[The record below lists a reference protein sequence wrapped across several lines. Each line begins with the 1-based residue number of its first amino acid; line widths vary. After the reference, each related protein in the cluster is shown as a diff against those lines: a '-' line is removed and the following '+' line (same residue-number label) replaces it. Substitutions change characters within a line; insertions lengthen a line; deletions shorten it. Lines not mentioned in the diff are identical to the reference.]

1 MKIFITG
8 ATGFFGNRL
17 LRHLLEH
24 TGHSLVCLTRGV
36 PNSALFD
43 NDRIRVVTG
52 DLTDPS
58 TLSRAISGCGA
69 VIHSAAMVATWAR
82 DRRAFDRVNIEGTLN
97 VLRAAGEA
105 GAEKIIYT
113 SSFLAL
119 GNSESEPLAEEGP
132 HQRQKHFNDYERTK
146 YLANLQAQEFA
157 REEGL
162 PLVILYPTV
171 MYGPGPLT
179 AGNLVVNLL
188 IDYIRRRLPARLGD
202 GSSRWNYV
210 FVEDVAEGHRLALE
224 KAEPGERFILG
235 GENVSTAD
243 FFNTVELVT
252 GVKQPRLAIP
262 FALAR
267 MFGAAEELLAFFTGR
282 MPQTTRA
289 VIDIF
294 RNNWIYDS
302 SLAERRLGYRSMSLE
317 EGLRRTVDWIRSE
330 VLSDQAREI
339 GTGG

>member
-1 MKIFITG
+1 MKIFLTG
-8 ATGFFGNRL
+8 ATGFFGSRL
-17 LRHLLEH
+17 VRHLLEH
-24 TGHSLVCLTRGV
+24 TEHSLVCLARRGR
-36 PNSALFD
+36 NSALFGS
-43 NDRIRVVTG
+43 DRIGVVTG
-52 DLTDPS
+52 DLTEPS
-58 TLSRAISGCGA
+58 ALPQAIAGCDA

-82 DRRAFDRVNIEGTLN
+82 DRRALDRVNIEGTMN

-132 HQRQKHFNDYERTK
+132 HQRKKHFNDYERTK
-146 YLANLQAQEFA
+146 YLANLRAQELA

-202 GSSRWNYV
+202 GSPRWNYV
-210 FVEDVAEGHRLALE
+210 FVDDVAEGHRLALE

-243 FFNTVELVT
+243 FFNTVEQVT

-267 MFGAAEELLAFFTGR
+267 LVGAAQELLASLTGR
-282 MPQTTRA
+282 MPRTTRA

-294 RNNWIYDS
+294 SKNWIYDS
-302 SLAERRLGYRSMSLE
+302 SLAERRLGYRFMSLE
-317 EGLRRTVDWIRSE
+317 EGLRRTVEWIRSE
-330 VLSDQAREI
+330 GLA
-339 GTGG
+339 GNAG